1 LTPVNYDGHYK
12 RMDDMNDN
20 TIDNTVPADKPA
32 RVRKPAPARNRKPAP
47 AKRPT
52 AVRTFDDVVA
62 FARTVTPATFA
73 ADVARVNTNHGVT
86 HAARN
91 VGRFTR
97 GRIMDVQN
105 ETLRDNVGR
114 QLDDVQ
120 LLFVW
125 RAEFPMASGAVF
137 TADPR
142 RGVEI
147 VRGVRA
153 EYNRAPGHHGAKFPV
168 TVASERYGDARFV
181 WPTADAT
188 RTA

>member
-1 LTPVNYDGHYK
+1 
-12 RMDDMNDN
+12 MDNN
-20 TIDNTVPADKPA
+20 TIDNTVDNTVPATIPADKPA
-32 RVRKPAPARNRKPAP
+32 RVRKPATARNRKPAP
-47 AKRPT
+47 ARRPAT
-52 AVRTFDDVVA
+52 VRTFDDVVA
-62 FARTVTPATFA
+62 FARTVTPTTFA
-73 ADVARVNTNHGVT
+73 ADVARVNANHGVT

-105 ETLRDNVGR
+105 ETLRDNATR

-120 LLFVW
+120 LLFMW
-125 RAEFPMASGAVF
+125 RVEFPMASGAVF
-137 TADPR
+137 TSDPR

-168 TVASERYGDARFV
+168 TTESVRYGDARFT
-181 WPTADAT
+181 WPTTD
-188 RTA
+188 TAKTA

>member
-1 LTPVNYDGHYK
+1 
-12 RMDDMNDN
+12 MNDN
-20 TIDNTVPADKPA
+20 TIDNTVPATVPADKPA
-32 RVRKPAPARNRKPAP
+32 RRPRTPRTANRKPAAP
-47 AKRPT
+47 KRPT

-73 ADVARVNTNHGVT
+73 ADIARVNANHGVS

-105 ETLRDNVGR
+105 ETLRDNVAR

-120 LLFVW
+120 LLFMW
-125 RAEFPMASGAVF
+125 RVEFPAASGAVF

-168 TVASERYGDARFV
+168 TAESVRYGDARFV

-188 RTA
+188 KTA